1 MLFYSIIFFLIFL
14 LFTFYNA
21 NFFKVPDFTFNFLFY
36 KVNKSLNK
44 LKCCLLHVF
53 EFQRVGAEKQ
63 VCLESYQKSTV
74 YIYFIVHSR
83 HVAWYVSANLQKRI
97 LMSEKTCFY
106 FSSKRLCF
114 LSF

>member
-1 MLFYSIIFFLIFL
+1 MLFYSIFFFDIFIIYL
-14 LFTFYNA
+14 LQRF
-21 NFFKVPDFTFNFLFY
+21 FFKVPDLLFNFLFY

-63 VCLESYQKSTV
+63 VCLEYYQKSTV
-74 YIYFIVHSR
+74 SIYFIVHSR